1 MTPSVC
7 DDFRKVTDGGPV
19 YKEPRT
25 FSSLSAEAKTSLTS
39 GDCDLGV
46 DWAAN
51 EFRMDT
57 LPLHV
62 NGLFGLTPNC
72 I

>member
-7 DDFRKVTDGGPV
+7 DDFRKVTDGGLV
-19 YKEPRT
+19 YKQPRPF
-25 FSSLSAEAKTSLTS
+25 FSFSAEAKTSLTS

-62 NGLFGLTPNC
+62 NGYLA
-72 I
+72 